1 MKRLDN
7 KSVGGGGEGFGG
19 RKGAKSERSFVP
31 ARVLFVVRWTAFRE
45 GAKKKVVIECLI
57 YFAFGGGDETVRID
71 FGAGCERASAGWV
84 RQSS

>member
-1 MKRLDN
+1 MQNPKGRL
-7 KSVGGGGEGFGG
+7 SQPVFC
-19 RKGAKSERSFVP
+19 SSFVGP
-31 ARVLFVVRWTAFRE
+31 LSAKAQ
-45 GAKKKVVIECLI
+45 KKKVVIECLI